1 MSKSLSVL
9 VLLPMDEDNSFDTYR
24 EDKTFDIDPDDRKWI
39 YMKLNDYKV
48 LDITAVGGDYVKTQT
63 V

>member
-24 EDKTFDIDPDDRKWI
+24 EDKTFDIDLDYRKWI
-39 YMKLNDYKV
+39 Y
-48 LDITAVGGDYVKTQT
+48 VGEF
-63 V
+63 